1 MKPHFRVCVAPL
13 MLAVAIAGGCGKSE
27 DKAAVATQVAAK
39 VNSDEITVYQVNGI
53 LAREN
58 VSPEVAGQAKRQIL
72 ERLIDQQLAKQQA
85 IEKKLDRSPNTLQ
98 ALEAAKNDILAR
110 SYLEQIAAAQSKP
123 TTEEARKYY
132 VEHPEL
138 FAQRRLFNLEEIA
151 VQPMAGLGAQLKEQ
165 TSRARSLQEISEWLK
180 SRQVKFTENRG
191 VRAAEQIPLELL
203 PKLQAMKSG
212 EIQAI
217 EGGGGLYVVR
227 VVAAVN
233 SPVDEATAIPRIQQF
248 LFNQRSA
255 AAIAA
260 EIKQLRGKAKI
271 EYAGEFAGAAPAAPA
286 AAPAA
291 ATSPPPAKAE
301 PPKADQPPALNLEKG
316 IRGLR

>member
-1 MKPHFRVCVAPL
+1 MSKDMKPHFRVCVAPL
-13 MLAVAIAGGCGKSE
+13 MLAVAVAAGCGKTE
-27 DKAAVATQVAAK
+27 DKKASTQVAAK
-39 VNSDEITVYQVNGI
+39 VNSDEITVYQINGI

-58 VSPEVAGQAKRQIL
+58 VNPEAAAQAKRQIL
-72 ERLIDQQLAKQQA
+72 ERLIDQQLARQQA
-85 IEKKLDRSPNTLQ
+85 IEKKLDRSPNTVQ

-110 SYLEQIAAAQSKP
+110 SYLEQISLAQSKP
-123 TTEEARKYY
+123 TTDEARKYY
-132 VEHPEL
+132 TEHPEL

-151 VQPMAGLGAQLKEQ
+151 VQPVAGLNAQVKERA
-165 TSRARSLQEISEWLK
+165 SKARSLPEISEWLK
-180 SRQVKFTENRG
+180 SKQVKFAESRG

-212 EIQAI
+212 EIRAL

-227 VVAAVN
+227 VVATVS

-248 LFNQRSA
+248 LFNQRAA
-255 AAIAA
+255 AAIAG
-260 EIKQLRGKAKI
+260 EMKQLRQKAKI
-271 EYAGEFAGAAPAAPA
+271 EYVGEFAAAAS

-291 ATSPPPAKAE
+291 ATSPA
-301 PPKADQPPALNLEKG
+301 PKADQAPAPNLEKG